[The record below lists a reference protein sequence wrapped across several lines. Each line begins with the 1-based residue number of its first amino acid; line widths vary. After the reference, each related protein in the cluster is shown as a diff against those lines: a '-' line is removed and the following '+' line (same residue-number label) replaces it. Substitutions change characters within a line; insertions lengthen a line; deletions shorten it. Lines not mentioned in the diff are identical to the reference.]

1 MRFIK
6 LAIISFILFFLLITG
21 ISLFIPS
28 TVRISRAIQVDADRE
43 KLVDILCDIEV
54 WKSWYPGMDSGLI
67 IYKEGK
73 PEAIKPDPGGTIQWR
88 KKAVTDSSVVY
99 YLAGAGSK
107 KVDNGWNL
115 VREQG
120 SLTVQWYMDFKLRW
134 YPWEKFSSLLF
145 EKQYGTQMEIGLG
158 KLKRLAENN

>member
-1 MRFIK
+1 
-6 LAIISFILFFLLITG
+6 
-21 ISLFIPS
+21 
-28 TVRISRAIQVDADRE
+28 
-43 KLVDILCDIEV
+43 
-54 WKSWYPGMDSGLI
+54 MDSGLI

-145 EKQYGTQMEIGLG
+145 EKQYGTQMEIGLA
-158 KLKRLAENN
+158 KLKRLAENK

>member
-1 MRFIK
+1 MALLNCVRGR
-6 LAIISFILFFLLITG
+6 ILQITC
-21 ISLFIPS
+21 SHL
-28 TVRISRAIQVDADRE
+28 
-43 KLVDILCDIEV
+43 
-54 WKSWYPGMDSGLI
+54 
-67 IYKEGK
+67 GK
-73 PEAIKPDPGGTIQWR
+73 TSIG
-88 KKAVTDSSVVY
+88 KKDVTDSSVIF

-145 EKQYGTQMEIGLG
+145 EKQYGTQMEIGLA

>member
-21 ISLFIPS
+21 ISFFIPS
-28 TVRISRAIQVDADRE
+28 TVRISRAIQVNADRE
-43 KLVDILCDIEV
+43 KLVNILSDIKV
-54 WKSWYPGMDSGLI
+54 WKSWYPGMDSGNI
-67 IYKEGK
+67 IYEEGK
-73 PEAIKPDPGGTIQWR
+73 PVAIKPDPGNKIQWR
-88 KKAVTDSSVVY
+88 KKDVTDSSVIF

-145 EKQYGTQMEIGLG
+145 EKQYGTQMEIGLA

>member
-1 MRFIK
+1 MRLIK
-6 LAIISFILFFLLITG
+6 LAIISLILFFLLITG

-28 TVRISRAIQVDADRE
+28 TVRISRAIQVDSGRE
-43 KLVDILCDIEV
+43 EVINILSDLNS
-54 WKSWYPGMDSGLI
+54 WKSWYPGADSGQI
-67 IYKEGK
+67 IYKEQK
-73 PEAIKPDPGGTIQWR
+73 PIAIEPDPKTSIQWR
-88 KKAVTDSSVVY
+88 MKEITDSSVIY
-99 YLAGAGSK
+99 FLEGAGSK
-107 KVDNGWNL
+107 RVDNGWNL

-158 KLKRLAENN
+158 RLKRLVENN